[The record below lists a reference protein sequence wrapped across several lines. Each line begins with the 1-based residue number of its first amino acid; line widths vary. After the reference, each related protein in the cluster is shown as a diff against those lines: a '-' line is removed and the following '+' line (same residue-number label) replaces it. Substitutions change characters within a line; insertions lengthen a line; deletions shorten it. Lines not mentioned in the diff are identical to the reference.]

1 MIKQIQSFSDL
12 FLISIKSTNK
22 IYYCTA
28 YLINKRKWN
37 VFFLSGKNKKQEVIF
52 MCNQTKN

>member
-12 FLISIKSTNK
+12 FLISIKSKNK

-28 YLINKRKWN
+28 YLIKENEMY
-37 VFFLSGKNKKQEVIF
+37 FF
-52 MCNQTKN
+52 

>member
-12 FLISIKSTNK
+12 FLISIKSKNK

-28 YLINKRKWN
+28 YLIIKENEMY
-37 VFFLSGKNKKQEVIF
+37 FFLSGKNKKQEVIF

>member
-12 FLISIKSTNK
+12 FLISIKSKNK

-28 YLINKRKWN
+28 YLIKKMN

>member
-12 FLISIKSTNK
+12 FLIPIKSKNK

-28 YLINKRKWN
+28 YLIIKENEMYFFKWQ
-37 VFFLSGKNKKQEVIF
+37 K
-52 MCNQTKN
+52 

>member
-12 FLISIKSTNK
+12 FLISIKSKNK

-28 YLINKRKWN
+28 YLIIKENEMYFFKWQ
-37 VFFLSGKNKKQEVIF
+37 K
-52 MCNQTKN
+52 